1 MELERLSIALR
12 PRGGWES
19 IDLGF
24 QMARRWWRPVWGAW
38 LAVYLPVA
46 AAVHLLV
53 FWSPL
58 VAALLLWW
66 LKPVFDRFV
75 LHVVS
80 RAVFGTV
87 PTVRETLGAWREILT
102 PGLGAALTWLRL
114 QPARSALLPVWQL
127 ERQTGRA
134 AAARRATLGRRLAGG
149 FGITVIGLHFE
160 AVFFFS
166 LALVGALLEPA
177 GAGGG
182 FEFSELFRPRGEE
195 LEQWWDL
202 YDSLYYVA
210 AVSIVEPLYVAAGF
224 ALYLNRRAALEGWD
238 IELRLRRLEARLGRP
253 SALVAVLALAF
264 AVALGAP
271 SPAAAQ
277 ARSAAEEIRE
287 VLRAPEF
294 QEYREGGR
302 WVYRGGRG
310 DRAAPGTHGDGK
322 AEFSDLG
329 FLDKLAQLLAD
340 LKQYLLWTL
349 VAVAA
354 VAFAVLLHRR
364 APRWFEPPA
373 TKYRPPDALFGLAL
387 APESLPDDVAGAAAE
402 LVRAG
407 RLREALALLYRGALS
422 VLAHRDHVAL
432 AEGDTEGD
440 CVRAA
445 RGALPEPAV
454 AYFVRLVQA
463 WTDAAYAGR
472 PPDADRAAQLCAEWP
487 PHFGARPAAG
497 TAK

>member
-38 LAVYLPVA
+38 LAVYLPA
-46 AAVHLLV
+46 AAAIHLLV

-87 PTVRETLGAWREILT
+87 PTVRETLGAWREILS
-102 PGLGAALTWLRL
+102 PGLGAALTGLRL
-114 QPARSALLPVWQL
+114 QPARAALLPVWQL

-149 FGITVIGLHFE
+149 FGITVLGLHFE

-182 FEFSELFRPRGEE
+182 FEFSEVFRERGEE
-195 LEQWWDL
+195 PGQWWDL

-238 IELRLRRLEARLGRP
+238 IELRLRRLDARLGRA

-264 AVALGAP
+264 ALGLGAP
-271 SPAAAQ
+271 SPASAE

-294 QEYREGGR
+294 QEYRERGR
-302 WVYRGGRG
+302 WVYRGDRAERG
-310 DRAAPGTHGDGK
+310 DAT
-322 AEFSDLG
+322 AESSDLD
-329 FLDKLAQLLAD
+329 FLGKLAQLLAD
-340 LKQYLLWTL
+340 LQQYLLWTL
-349 VAVAA
+349 VVVAA

-364 APRWFEPPA
+364 APRWFAPPA
-373 TKYRPPDALFGLAL
+373 AKYRPPDALFGLAL

-422 VLAHRDHVAL
+422 VLVHRDHVPL

-445 RGALPEPAV
+445 RGALPEPAA
-454 AYFVRLVQA
+454 AYFARLVQA
-463 WTDAAYAGR
+463 WTHAAYAGR
-472 PPDADRAAQLCAEWP
+472 PPDADAATRLCREWT